1 MSDRSEL
8 ATWASDVNW
17 ADFIDDDEVYATLT
31 KLKARVDQFED
42 GDGEDGDIRIKLV
55 AVGDG
60 AVGKTSLLI
69 AYAKGTFP
77 DTYVPTV
84 FENYTAAIDHN
95 GKKVLLHLW
104 DTAGQEDYD
113 RLRPLSYPGA
123 DIVLLCFSLVT
134 EASFESVRD
143 KWHPEVDHYIKN
155 VPTILVGTK
164 VDLREAKLPDPSTGE
179 FHPVSNEQAEKMVDE
194 IGSEKFMALSAKTGE
209 NLKKLFQEAVTMV
222 LAARKVQGHDDAPK
236 KDKDD
241 KKGDKA
247 DDDQPTLKVVKRQ
260 QKDQKSKG
268 KCTLL

>member
-1 MSDRSEL
+1 MGDRSEL
-8 ATWASDVNW
+8 AEWASNVNW
-17 ADFIDDDEVYATLT
+17 ADFVDDDEVYATLA
-31 KLKARVDQFED
+31 KLKARVEQFEE
-42 GDGEDGDIRIKLV
+42 GDEDEGEARIKLV

-84 FENYTAAIDHN
+84 FENYTAPFEHN
-95 GKKVLLHLW
+95 GQKILLHLW

-123 DIVLLCFSLVT
+123 DVVLLCFSLVT
-134 EASFESVRD
+134 DSSFESVKD

-179 FHPVSNEQAEKMVDE
+179 FHPVSNDQAEKMADE
-194 IGSEKFMALSAKTGE
+194 IGSEKFLAVSAKTGE
-209 NLKKLFQEAVTMV
+209 NLKNVFQQAVSIVQANRKLHQKGA
-222 LAARKVQGHDDAPK
+222 GPK
-236 KDKDD
+236 KETE
-241 KKGDKA
+241 KKGEKMA
-247 DDDQPTLKVVKRQ
+247 EEEPTLKVVKRQ
-260 QKDQKSKG
+260 QKDQSKKG

>member
-8 ATWASDVNW
+8 AEWASNVNW
-17 ADFIDDDEVYATLT
+17 ADFIDDDEVYATLS
-31 KLKARVDQFED
+31 KLKRRVDQFADD
-42 GDGEDGDIRIKLV
+42 GGDDGDIRIKLV

-77 DTYVPTV
+77 DTYIPTV
-84 FENYTAAIDHN
+84 FENYTAPIEHN

-164 VDLREAKLPDPSTGE
+164 VDLREGKLPDPSTGE
-179 FHPVSNEQAEKMVDE
+179 FHPVSNDQAEKMADE

-209 NLKKLFQEAVTMV
+209 NLKNLFSEAVSIV
-222 LAARKVQGHDDAPK
+222 LAARKVHGGGGVDSPK
-236 KDKDD
+236 KESE
-241 KKGDKA
+241 KKNA
-247 DDDQPTLKVVKRQ
+247 DDEAPTLKVVKRQ
-260 QKDQKSKG
+260 QKDQKKKG
-268 KCTLL
+268 GCILL

>member
-1 MSDRSEL
+1 MGDRSEL
-8 ATWASDVNW
+8 ADWASNVNW
-17 ADFIDDDEVYATLT
+17 ADFIEDDEVYATLT
-31 KLKARVDQFED
+31 KLKARVDQFEEGE
-42 GDGEDGDIRIKLV
+42 GDDSDIRIKLV

-84 FENYTAAIDHN
+84 FENYTAPIDHN

-143 KWHPEVDHYIKN
+143 KWHPEVDHYVKN

-179 FHPVSNEQAEKMVDE
+179 FHPVSNDQAEKMGDE
-194 IGSEKFMALSAKTGE
+194 IGSEKFMAVSAKTGE
-209 NLKKLFQEAVTMV
+209 NLKNLFQEAVSIV
-222 LAARKVQGHDDAPK
+222 LAARKAHGGADEAPK
-236 KDKDD
+236 KSEE
-241 KKGDKA
+241 KKGGGDKE
-247 DDDQPTLKVVKRQ
+247 DDQPTLKVVKRQ
-260 QKDQKSKG
+260 QKRG
-268 KCTLL
+268 RGGGCTML

>member
-1 MSDRSEL
+1 MGDRSEL
-8 ATWASDVNW
+8 AEWASNVNW
-17 ADFIDDDEVYATLT
+17 ADFIDDDEVYATLS
-31 KLKARVDQFED
+31 KLKVSIDQFD
-42 GDGEDGDIRIKLV
+42 DDNGDDGDIRIKLV

-77 DTYVPTV
+77 DTYIPTV
-84 FENYTAAIDHN
+84 FENYTAPIDHN

-179 FHPVSNEQAEKMVDE
+179 FHPVSNDQAEKMADE
-194 IGSEKFMALSAKTGE
+194 IGSEKYMALSAKTGE
-209 NLKKLFQEAVTMV
+209 NLKNLFHEAVSIV
-222 LAARKVQGHDDAPK
+222 LAARKVQSGVDSPK
-236 KDKDD
+236 KESEKKSDK
-241 KKGDKA
+241 GE
-247 DDDQPTLKVVKRQ
+247 DDQPTLKVVKRQ
-260 QKDQKSKG
+260 QKDQNKKG